1 MMSNKILLKQV
12 CIIDPNSSHN
22 GKKMDVLIED
32 GFIKKINKSISID
45 DNTKLIDEKGLYIC
59 PGLFDFS
66 VDFGEPGEEH
76 RETLESGCEAAL
88 YGGFTGFGLNPTDTP
103 PRDNK
108 SAISFCKNF
117 TKNLPIEA
125 FPYGCISKDMKGQ
138 QLAEMF
144 DMTKAGAVAF
154 TDFKKPVVQSGLLSR
169 ALLYTKNFDGLVISF
184 PHDPTITPNGQM
196 NEGLHSTQ
204 MGLDGI
210 PTLAEKTILKRD
222 LDINEYNDSRIHFN
236 IISSASSV
244 KEISNAKRLD
254 QDVSCGTSIYHLL
267 FDDSMLLDFNSNFK
281 FLPPLRTSTD
291 RDSLLKGLKDG
302 TIDLITSNH
311 QPNDIESTQ
320 VEFTQA
326 AFGAIGTQIAFPLAL
341 THLKE
346 YLGIEGIISKMAI
359 NPRSILH
366 LEVPMIEEKHKA
378 NITLF
383 DPSKKWNFTKKDNKS
398 LSENTPLFDTEL
410 EGKVFGTIL
419 DNQIHLNSETN

>member
-22 GKKMDVLIED
+22 GKKMDILLED
-32 GFIKKINKSISID
+32 GFIKKINKSIPTEK
-45 DNTKLIDEKGLYIC
+45 NTKVVDEKGLHVS

-66 VDFGEPGEEH
+66 VDFGEPGDEH
-76 RETLESGCEAAL
+76 RETLETGCEAAI
-88 YGGFTGFGLNPTDTP
+88 YGGFTGFGLNPTTTP

-117 TKNLPIEA
+117 TNNLPIEA
-125 FPYGCISKDMKGQ
+125 FPYGCVSKDMNGE
-138 QLAEMF
+138 QLAEMY

-154 TDFKKPVVQSGLLSR
+154 TDFNKPIRQSGLLSR

-184 PHDPTITPNGQM
+184 PHDPTIAPKGQM
-196 NEGLHSTQ
+196 NEGINSTQ
-204 MGLDGI
+204 MGVDGI
-210 PTLAEKTILKRD
+210 PVLSEKTFLNRD
-222 LDINEYNDSRIHFN
+222 LYINEYNESRIHFN
-236 IISSASSV
+236 IISAASSV
-244 KEISNAKRLD
+244 EGVSKAKKAN

-281 FLPPLRTSTD
+281 FLPPLRTSSD
-291 RDSLLKGLKDG
+291 RNALLEGLKNG

-326 AFGAIGTQIAFPLAL
+326 SFGAIGTQIAFPLAL
-341 THLKE
+341 THLKQFI
-346 YLGIEGIISKMAI
+346 GIEGIISKMSI

-366 LEVPMIEEKHKA
+366 LDIPMIKENHKV
-378 NITLF
+378 NITMYNPLE
-383 DPSKKWNFTKKDNKS
+383 KWTFSKKDNKS
-398 LSENTPLFDTEL
+398 ISENTPLFNTEM

-419 DNQIHLNSETN
+419 ENQIHLNS